1 MYNTLSGNKEINSIT
16 HCCYKDITSTLHP
29 FCSLY
34 KKSCNNMAMNIR
46 HNLSW
51 LTWLTSHTAL
61 TANKLSP
68 HMADWLRNG
77 FTRLNIWDNASGK
90 GVNP

>member
-1 MYNTLSGNKEINSIT
+1 
-16 HCCYKDITSTLHP
+16 
-29 FCSLY
+29 
-34 KKSCNNMAMNIR
+34 MAMNIR

-77 FTRLNIWDNASGK
+77 LTRLNIWVNASGK